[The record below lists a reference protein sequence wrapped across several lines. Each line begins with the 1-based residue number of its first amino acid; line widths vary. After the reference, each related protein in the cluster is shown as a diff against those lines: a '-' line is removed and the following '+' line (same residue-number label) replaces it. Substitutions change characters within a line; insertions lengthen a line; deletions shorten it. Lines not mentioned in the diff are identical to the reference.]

1 MRFEIEINFDAFVL
15 LSDVGDAAMFEFEMK
30 DSTIESD
37 KMIPTPDY
45 LNHFE
50 KKIFYKN
57 LSSTHMTS
65 LKSIISH
72 IQQMLMTS
80 PFTQCSIENIPPSYL
95 VFGLVDNDA
104 FDGSVSKNP

>member
-1 MRFEIEINFDAFVL
+1 
-15 LSDVGDAAMFEFEMK
+15 
-30 DSTIESD
+30 
-37 KMIPTPDY
+37 
-45 LNHFE
+45 
-50 KKIFYKN
+50 
-57 LSSTHMTS
+57 MTS

>member
-1 MRFEIEINFDAFVL
+1 
-15 LSDVGDAAMFEFEMK
+15 
-30 DSTIESD
+30 
-37 KMIPTPDY
+37 
-45 LNHFE
+45 
-50 KKIFYKN
+50 
-57 LSSTHMTS
+57 MTS

-104 FDGSVSKNP
+104 FDGSVSKSPYNFKNFDLKEFYILVNGTFGCTQ